1 MQGKLHV
8 PTLKEQAVAGMFK
21 INSNSVLRNRCL
33 QSPSIK
39 EFNNY
44 LYIIKIMDPNF

>member
-1 MQGKLHV
+1 MQGTLHAA
-8 PTLKEQAVAGMFK
+8 TLKEQAVAGMFN
-21 INSNSVLRNRCL
+21 INSNSVLRNRYL
-33 QSPSIK
+33 QRPSIK